1 MFNLHFSLANWFD
14 PAFVPVSRRAAAW
27 KSSPLV
33 GEIVRYSG
41 HERRFPLQ
49 PPLLASQPENSH
61 PASGEDQGEGG
72 GRKVEG
78 GRWWGAGRFLA
89 REPEN
94 SRPAS
99 GEDLGMVK
107 LTPDKPGASVEIRC
121 ARRLARVLIG
131 EDRFTPLGSAS
142 AGFGS
147 SPIRAPRA
155 VSRDVCLRPAPC
167 RACRRLRRRRLER
180 RRGPNP
186 RHSTRAGPDRG

>member
-1 MFNLHFSLANWFD
+1 MRQGGGSGVFNLHFSFANWFD

-61 PASGEDQGEGG
+61 PASGED
-72 GRKVEG
+72 
-78 GRWWGAGRFLA
+78 
-89 REPEN
+89 
-94 SRPAS
+94 
-99 GEDLGMVK
+99 LGMVK
-107 LTPDKPGASVEIRC
+107 LAPDKPGASVEIRC

-147 SPIRAPRA
+147 SPTRAPRA
-155 VSRDVCLRPAPC
+155 ISRDVCLRPAPC